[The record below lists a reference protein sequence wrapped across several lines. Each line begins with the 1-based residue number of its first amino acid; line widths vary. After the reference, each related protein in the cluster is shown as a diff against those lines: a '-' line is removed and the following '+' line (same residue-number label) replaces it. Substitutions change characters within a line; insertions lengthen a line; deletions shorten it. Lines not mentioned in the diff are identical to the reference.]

1 MAHTDKKVQEIFGD
15 NLRRIR
21 EHMGLSQK
29 EMAMRLML
37 SGSQYREWEKG
48 RTDIRISKLENV
60 AFRLKVPKF
69 ALLEP
74 NIELA
79 EEKPKPMPKPYDFDM
94 RIYSM
99 EDRLTVIGILAKNGY
114 DVGQH
119 KRQRTPTGKVL
130 DYYVHAKLLEGNADT
145 SK

>member
-1 MAHTDKKVQEIFGD
+1 MSGKGMEGQEI
-15 NLRRIR
+15 
-21 EHMGLSQK
+21 E
-29 EMAMRLML
+29 
-37 SGSQYREWEKG
+37 
-48 RTDIRISKLENV
+48 
-60 AFRLKVPKF
+60 LKIH
-69 ALLEP
+69 
-74 NIELA
+74 NQ
-79 EEKPKPMPKPYDFDM
+79 
-94 RIYSM
+94 